1 MGDDGGITED
11 SEVYSLSD
19 LEESTIYQDGE
30 CRKNRVLP
38 VCYERGGEIL
48 V

>member
-19 LEESTIYQDGE
+19 LEESTIYQDWE
-30 CRKNRVLP
+30 CRKIIGCFQFAR
-38 VCYERGGEIL
+38 RGKGKY
-48 V
+48 

>member
-1 MGDDGGITED
+1 MGDNGGITED

-19 LEESTIYQDGE
+19 LEESTVYQDRE
-30 CRKNRVLP
+30 CRKNRMLP
-38 VCYERGGEIL
+38 VCYEREGEIL